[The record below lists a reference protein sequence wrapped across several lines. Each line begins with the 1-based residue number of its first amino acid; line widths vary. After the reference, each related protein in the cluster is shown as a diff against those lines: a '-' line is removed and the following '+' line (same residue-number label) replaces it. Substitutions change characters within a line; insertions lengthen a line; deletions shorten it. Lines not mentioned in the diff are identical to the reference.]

1 MTAPQGHVGE
11 DVGELLRLW
20 VGTQL
25 ERVDDLVAEAETK
38 TAAIPDLRVLRQL
51 VGELVVTQHWQ
62 HAEITDLKAEIR
74 SLKARL
80 GTRRP

>member
-25 ERVDDLVAEAETK
+25 KRVDDLVAEAEAK
-38 TAAIPDLRVLRQL
+38 TASIPDLRVLREMTGEWL
-51 VGELVVTQHWQ
+51 VLLYSLQHEVGQ
-62 HAEITDLKAEIR
+62 LKAEVKR
-74 SLKARL
+74 LKAR
-80 GTRRP
+80 RP